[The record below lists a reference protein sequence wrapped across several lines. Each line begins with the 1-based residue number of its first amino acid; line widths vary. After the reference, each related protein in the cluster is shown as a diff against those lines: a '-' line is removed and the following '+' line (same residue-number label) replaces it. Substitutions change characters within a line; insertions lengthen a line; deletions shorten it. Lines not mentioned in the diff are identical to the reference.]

1 MHVEM
6 KFHTSWSISFLIKLI
21 DEDQNHYIDWETL
34 DFMVN
39 AEIKK
44 DIVYFSEAGKRN
56 TERCIELAVKRAN
69 ELGIN
74 DFVVASTSGYT
85 ANVLYDKVKDGGR
98 ITVVTHMV
106 GFKEV
111 GVDRMSE
118 DARLELMMKK
128 MKVLTT
134 SHALS
139 GAERGIK
146 NKFGLMGPLEL
157 MANTLRMMGHGVKV
171 CCEITLMAAD
181 AGLIPMDREIMAIGG
196 KGSGADTACIVS
208 PAHTNNCF
216 DFKYH
221 EIVCMPR

>member
-1 MHVEM
+1 MNNEEM
-6 KFHTSWSISFLIKLI
+6 
-21 DEDQNHYIDWETL
+21 
-34 DFMVN
+34 
-39 AEIKK
+39 KK
-44 DIVYFSEAGKRN
+44 DIVYFSKAGKHN
-56 TERCIELAVKRAN
+56 TEKCIELAVERAK
-69 ELGIN
+69 ELGIK

-85 ANVLYDKVKDGGR
+85 ANILYDKLQEGGN

-106 GFKEV
+106 GFKEI
-111 GVDRMSE
+111 GVDRMEE
-118 DARLELMMKK
+118 DARLELVMKK

-134 SHALS
+134 GHALS

-181 AGLIPMDREIMAIGG
+181 AGLIPMDREIMAIAGRGG
-196 KGSGADTACIVS
+196 GADSACVVS

>member
-1 MHVEM
+1 M
-6 KFHTSWSISFLIKLI
+6 KK
-21 DEDQNHYIDWETL
+21 E
-34 DFMVN
+34 
-39 AEIKK
+39 
-44 DIVYFSEAGKRN
+44 IVYFPNAGKEN
-56 TERCIELAVKRAN
+56 TERCIELAVERAN
-69 ELGIN
+69 ELGIT

-85 ANVLYDKVKDGGR
+85 ANVLYSKLQDGSK

-106 GFKEV
+106 GFKEI
-111 GVDRMSE
+111 GVDRMDE
-118 DARLELMMKK
+118 DARLDLMMKN

-134 SHALS
+134 GHALS

-146 NKFGLMGPLEL
+146 NKLGLLGPLEL
-157 MANTLRMMGHGVKV
+157 MANTLRMLGHGVKV

-181 AGLIPMDREIMAIGG
+181 AGLIPMDKEIMAIGG
-196 KGSGADTACIVS
+196 RGGGADTACIVS